1 MTYTVEKLAE
11 IFGCTVSDLMA
22 INRRILLEQCRKHSP
37 FSIPKIVDNFIAVCS
52 IDKFGKHLLLN
63 HTWYTWCRDELWKWH
78 KEAEQVY
85 GRVVDKYREADDPAE
100 SYFLSRFLQELIT
113 M

>member
-1 MTYTVEKLAE
+1 MQKA
-11 IFGCTVSDLMA
+11 
-22 INRRILLEQCRKHSP
+22 KP
-37 FSIPKIVDNFIAVCS
+37 FSIPKIVDIFIVVCL
-52 IDKFGKHLLLN
+52 IDKFGKYLSLN
-63 HTWYTWCRDELWKWH
+63 RTWYTWCRDELWKWH

-100 SYFLSRFLQELIT
+100 SYFLSRFLQELMT